1 MRPTKPLALL
11 TFGALLLAVI
21 SSTADSRN
29 SGFAGDQV
37 IASFE
42 REFNHKTMPATA
54 ATRVAINSDELYKL
68 VNKPLQ
74 SAEEDVRGEL

>member
-1 MRPTKPLALL
+1 MNPTKPIVVLA
-11 TFGALLLAVI
+11 FASLLLAVI

-29 SGFAGDQV
+29 NGVADDQV

-54 ATRVAINSDELYKL
+54 ATRVAINSDALYEFI
-68 VNKPLQ
+68 NKPLQ